1 MTFRIRLKDLLL
13 VIVIMLLYFQNVLLD
28 LSNIFSYL
36 DELISIIAIIYYLFI
51 NKKFSKED
59 IPLLLLM
66 LFVIV
71 SGLLFNIILGI
82 QKSIFAILIDVI
94 SNFKFLFIYFGLKTY
109 LLRRGI
115 DSKKIVKLLAIIS
128 KIYVMVLFVSCLL
141 NIFMDIGMNDG
152 IRYGIRSFSF
162 IYSVPG
168 YIINEMTYSL
178 LIFNGENLLLNKNN
192 KLWILLTFFIMIS
205 TTKTRAFIL
214 VIIYFGL
221 YYFFVIKKKKKLGLT
236 IFVVAIIS
244 IFIGFSQF
252 EYYFST
258 TGAPRQMFVVGAIF
272 LIKKYFPLGTGF
284 ATYGSSAAAD
294 YYSRLYIELGFN
306 NRWGM
311 TQTEGR
317 YLNDNY
323 LPMVF
328 TEFGL
333 ICGMVFCLLI
343 FIYSKKVYNDLKVI
357 NSPRTKFITL
367 FFLLDIIFSSIQ
379 SSYLAHYSVVTLSLI
394 YFTLFYKNKFYKGD

>member
-13 VIVIMLLYFQNVLLD
+13 VIVIVLLYFQNALLD

-36 DELISIIAIIYYLFI
+36 DELVSIIAILYYLFI
-51 NKKFSKED
+51 NKKLLKED

-71 SGLLFNIILGI
+71 FGLLFNIILGI
-82 QKSIFAILIDVI
+82 QKSIFAVLIDVI

-109 LLRRGI
+109 LLRKGI
-115 DSKKIVKLLAIIS
+115 DSKNIVKLLACVS
-128 KIYVMVLFVSCLL
+128 KIYIVVLFVSCFL
-141 NIFMDIGMNDG
+141 NFFMDIGMNDG

-178 LIFNGENLLLNKNN
+178 LIFNAEKLLLNKNN
-192 KLWILLTFFIMIS
+192 KIWILLTFFIMVS

-214 VIIYFGL
+214 VIIYVGL
-221 YYFFVIKKKKKLGLT
+221 YYFFIIKKKKKLGLT
-236 IFVVAIIS
+236 IFVIAIIS
-244 IFIGFSQF
+244 IIIGFSQF
-252 EYYFST
+252 KYYFST
-258 TGAPRQMFVVGAIF
+258 TGAPRQMFVAGAIF

-284 ATYGSSAAAD
+284 GTYGSSAAAD

-328 TEFGL
+328 TQFGL
-333 ICGMVFCLLI
+333 ICGIIFCFLI
-343 FIYSKKVYNDLKVI
+343 FIYCKKVYRDSKVF
-357 NSPRTKFITL
+357 NSPRIKFITL

-394 YFTLFYKNKFYKGD
+394 YFTLFYKNKFYKGC